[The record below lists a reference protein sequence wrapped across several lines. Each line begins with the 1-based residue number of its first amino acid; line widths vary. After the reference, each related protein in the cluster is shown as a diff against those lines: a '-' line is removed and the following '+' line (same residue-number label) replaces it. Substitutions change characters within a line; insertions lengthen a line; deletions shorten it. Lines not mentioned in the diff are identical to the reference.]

1 MNDVFLTKEGYQKIQ
16 EELNN
21 LYKEK
26 QEINQEIQE
35 TREQGDLR
43 ENAGYQYA
51 KEKQL
56 KILRRISELETMIRK
71 ARIVNENEINKD
83 EIRMGA
89 KIKIMDL
96 KSGDEKNYCIVSV
109 AESDPLNG
117 KISINSPLAQGLLGA
132 KIDEIR
138 KISLPNGEKEFKI
151 LSIEY

>member
-1 MNDVFLTKEGYQKIQ
+1 MKDVFLTKEGYQKIQ
-16 EELNN
+16 EELNK

-26 QEINQEIQE
+26 QEINEEVQE

-51 KEKQL
+51 KEKQM
-56 KILRRISELETMIRK
+56 KIIRRISELETMLRN
-71 ARIVNENEINKD
+71 ARVVNESDIKKD
-83 EIRMGA
+83 EIRIGA

-96 KSGDEKNYCIVSV
+96 KSGEEKNYSIVSI

-117 KISINSPLAQGLLGA
+117 KISISSPLAQGLLGA
-132 KIDEIR
+132 KIEEIR
-138 KISLPNGEKEFKI
+138 KINLPNGEKEFKI

>member
-96 KSGDEKNYCIVSV
+96 KSGEEKSYSIVSV

>member
-1 MNDVFLTKEGYQKIQ
+1 
-16 EELNN
+16 
-21 LYKEK
+21 
-26 QEINQEIQE
+26 
-35 TREQGDLR
+35 
-43 ENAGYQYA
+43 
-51 KEKQL
+51 
-56 KILRRISELETMIRK
+56 ILRRISELETMIRK